1 MRVIVCAIFSEAKAL
16 IEFYGL
22 KLTAKKP
29 FNIFENDDIA
39 LIISNIGKINA
50 AVATAY
56 IAALKKPDKIINIGI
71 CASVGKNR
79 QIGSLYKIRSV
90 IETSSGKKAVVSN
103 EGEVLYCFD
112 KPVEN
117 KNKPK
122 ENILI
127 DMESYGFYAAA
138 SKFVKKENIKI
149 YKIISDYLEISHIDS
164 KFVYTLMK
172 NNLTKFEEIV

>member
-16 IEFYGL
+16 IEFYDL

-29 FNIFENDDIA
+29 FNIFENDGMA
-39 LIISNIGKINA
+39 LIISNMGKINA

-56 IAALKKPDKIINIGI
+56 IATIKKPDKIINIGI

-90 IETSSGKKAVVSN
+90 IEASSGKKAVISN

-112 KPVEN
+112 KPVE
-117 KNKPK
+117 NKPK

-138 SKFVKKENIKI
+138 SKFVKKEDIKI
-149 YKIISDYLEISHIDS
+149 YKIVSDYLEVSHIDS

-172 NNLTKFEEIV
+172 NNLSKFEEIV